1 VVSGIEVEVV
11 GRGVTLEDG
20 NVGDL
25 RENVVHDVVLNDT
38 VEDVAANETKFAI
51 NS

>member
-11 GRGVTLEDG
+11 GTTLEDG
-20 NVGDL
+20 DVGDL